1 MYEILPQSQ
10 DDVLGVRVSGTLT
23 EADYDRLVPFLEA
36 RVREH
41 GPLRVLVLMEDWH
54 GWDSLGALWEDAK
67 MDARLNE
74 HARRIAMVGDEDWER
89 WMSKLSKPF
98 AEGQLRYF
106 DAADLDAAWA
116 WVRAGVSTPAT

>member
-1 MYEILPQSQ
+1 MYEILSRSQ
-10 DDVLGVRVSGTLT
+10 DDVLGVHVSGTLS
-23 EADYDRLVPFLEA
+23 EADYDRLVPFLET
-36 RVREH
+36 RVREQ

-54 GWDSLGALWEDAK
+54 GWDSLGALREDAK

-116 WVRAGVSTPAT
+116 WVREGAATPAT

>member
-23 EADYDRLVPFLEA
+23 EADYDRLIPFLEA

-54 GWDSLGALWEDAK
+54 GWDSIGALWEDAK

-74 HARRIAMVGDEDWER
+74 HVERIAMVGDEEWER
-89 WMSKLSKPF
+89 WMSKLSRPF

-106 DAADLDAAWA
+106 DAADLDAAWT
-116 WVRAGVSTPAT
+116 WVREGASTPAT

>member
-10 DDVLGVRVSGTLT
+10 DDVLGVRASDTLT

-67 MDARLNE
+67 MDAHLNE
-74 HARRIAMVGDEDWER
+74 HIERIAMVGDEEWER
-89 WMSKLSKPF
+89 WMTKLSKPF
-98 AEGQLRYF
+98 ADGRLRYF
-106 DAADLDAAWA
+106 DAADLDEAWA
-116 WVRAGVSTPAT
+116 WVREGASTPAT